1 MDEQTLTF
9 EQAMNKLQ
17 AIVERLEAG
26 EETLDNSIKLFD
38 EGAKLS
44 SFCYDKLKSAEQK
57 VNRIAEK
64 ENDENV

>member
-26 EETLDNSIKLFD
+26 EETLDNSIKLFE

>member
-1 MDEQTLTF
+1 MDEQALTF

-26 EETLDNSIKLFD
+26 EETLDNSIKLFE